1 MLWTCNGDKS
11 CFSPQSCRDFLT
23 ATERRSLNLAAIS
36 TFYLLIL
43 LLHKDA
49 GNLTKNPVE
58 PTLAHLSRI
67 LAALLYLEL
76 TQWYLGITLT
86 NLSQKTKL
94 VPIDENTSTYVHEL
108 APSLNAKML
117 TSKKEPTPHLQFT

>member
-1 MLWTCNGDKS
+1 MPWTCDPDKF
-11 CFSPQSCRDFLT
+11 CFSHQSCRDFLT
-23 ATERRSLNLAAIS
+23 ATERRSFNLAAVS
-36 TFYLLIL
+36 TLYLLIL
-43 LLHKDA
+43 PLHKDA

-76 TQWYLGITLT
+76 TQWYLGIMLT
-86 NLSQKTKL
+86 NLSQK
-94 VPIDENTSTYVHEL
+94 TYVHEL
-108 APSLNAKML
+108 APSLNTKML